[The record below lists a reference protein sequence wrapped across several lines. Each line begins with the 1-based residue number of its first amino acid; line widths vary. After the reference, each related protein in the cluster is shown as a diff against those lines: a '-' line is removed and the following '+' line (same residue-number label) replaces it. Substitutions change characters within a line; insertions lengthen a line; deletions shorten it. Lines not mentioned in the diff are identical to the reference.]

1 MKIVEHF
8 DNYPLMTQKY
18 GDYLLFREVILL
30 MQRKEHLT
38 EEGLN
43 KIVAIKASM
52 NIGLSKKLQVA
63 FPNINPVARLLIR
76 TQKIPH
82 PE

>member
-18 GDYLLFREVILL
+18 GDYLLFREVITL

-38 EEGLN
+38 QEGLN

-52 NIGLSKKLQVA
+52 NIGLSKKLQAA
-63 FPNINPVARLLIR
+63 FPNLNSVARLLVR